1 MEDQAKVLEN
11 GPYIIYGS
19 PLLLKPMPKYFNFGK
34 EAISTFPVWVQMRN
48 VPLTL
53 WNSMIFDK
61 ICSKLGRPLHMDK
74 LTTQK
79 ERCTFAR
86 CLVEVDMA
94 KELVHSVVLE
104 VPEGGEHQQFIYY
117 ENLPR
122 YCAQCREVGHI
133 KENCKRKASSPS
145 NANKPA
151 ENPIKSAKQGS
162 QAVVADV
169 VEGTGE
175 GKKNQQQWKIK
186 HPQTVNPGT
195 EANSSSVPSE
205 NLTGTS
211 ESPEAGKVPTPT
223 DHSPENLDIGPDDI
237 TVPILETAPV
247 TAPSPEI
254 LENAPNPVTAPNTEQ
269 PQDQP
274 LKQIGSEIYIRSGNP
289 LPGNL

>member
-1 MEDQAKVLEN
+1 
-11 GPYIIYGS
+11 
-19 PLLLKPMPKYFNFGK
+19 
-34 EAISTFPVWVQMRN
+34 
-48 VPLTL
+48 
-53 WNSMIFDK
+53 
-61 ICSKLGRPLHMDK
+61 
-74 LTTQK
+74 
-79 ERCTFAR
+79 
-86 CLVEVDMA
+86 MA

-117 ENLPR
+117 ENLHR
-122 YCAQCREVGHI
+122 YCAQCRVVGHI
-133 KENCKRKASSPS
+133 KENCKRKASSPN
-145 NANKPA
+145 NANKLA

-211 ESPEAGKVPTPT
+211 ESPEVGKVPTPT

-237 TVPILETAPV
+237 
-247 TAPSPEI
+247 
-254 LENAPNPVTAPNTEQ
+254 
-269 PQDQP
+269 
-274 LKQIGSEIYIRSGNP
+274 
-289 LPGNL
+289 